1 MCRFRTGLVYA
12 GMLLLSFSSLSAF
25 SESEEEFYLRRS
37 EARADLH
44 TGGRVVYD
52 GETDRLDF
60 RLTDLQV
67 ASLNGHELMLLRNS
81 IFARHG
87 YMFRNGTIG
96 EHFMTFD
103 WYRPVNEDVDSLL
116 NATDLWNIRL
126 IRHYEDHLTDDG
138 SAPPEEADLTGFWH
152 GSASV
157 GSGYSERYLL
167 FDDGSFIYRTSSMDG
182 SARLDELSGEWSID
196 GCHLVLLADTMTF
209 LRGGRIEEPYAS
221 WGSEYVIDGATSVCL
236 ELPPGEVFRLPLEA
250 YTPNYAESSGDE
262 EFEHLTVPYMWIG
275 YGEFWR
281 MHSDPEIDVY

>member
-1 MCRFRTGLVYA
+1 MCRLRIGLVSA
-12 GMLLLSFSSLSAF
+12 GILLLPITSLFGF

-37 EARADLH
+37 EARADLY
-44 TGGRVVYD
+44 TGDRVVYD

-87 YMFRNGTIG
+87 YMFSTSTIG
-96 EHFMTFD
+96 EHFMAFD
-103 WYRPVNEDVDSLL
+103 WYRPVNEEVDSLL

-126 IRHYEDHLTDDG
+126 IRHYEDRLTDDG

-152 GSASV
+152 GSACV

-182 SARLDELSGEWSID
+182 SARLIELKGEWSVD
-196 GCHLVLLADTMTF
+196 GCHLVLLADTAAY
-209 LRGGRIEEPYAS
+209 LRGGRILEPFAS
-221 WGSEYVIDGATSVCL
+221 WGSEYVIDGASSISL
-236 ELPPGEVFRLPLEA
+236 ALIPAEVFRLPLEA
-250 YTPNYAESSGDE
+250 YTPDYAESSGDE

-275 YGEFWR
+275 AGEFWR
-281 MHSDPEIDVY
+281 IHSDPEIDVY